1 MSEIQILKTHII
13 NYAKTRETFASYR
26 KSGYAKSFL
35 EEHEPEILLH
45 RAAKRHFNELGLKK
59 LPAVKSL
66 QTEYAELLAAKKEAY
81 AQLHALR
88 DEQRE
93 LLIHRA
99 NIEQILGIQKE
110 QKDKEREQKEP
121 AEMKRE

>member
-1 MSEIQILKTHII
+1 MSEVQVLKTHII
-13 NYAKTRETFASYR
+13 NYAKTRETFAAYFN
-26 KSGYAKSFL
+26 SGYAKSFL

-45 RAAKRHFNELGLKK
+45 RAAKRCFNELGLKK
-59 LPAVKSL
+59 LPTVKSL

-88 DEQRE
+88 DDQQE

-110 QKDKEREQKEP
+110 QKEKEQERKKP
-121 AEMKRE
+121 AELKYE